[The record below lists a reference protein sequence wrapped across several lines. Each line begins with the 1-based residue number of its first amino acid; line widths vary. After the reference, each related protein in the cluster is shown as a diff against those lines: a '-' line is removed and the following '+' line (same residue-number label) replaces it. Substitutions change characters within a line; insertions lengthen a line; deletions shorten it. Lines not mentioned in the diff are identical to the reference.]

1 MRPSS
6 VGGVTSSTPAA
17 TTSTNTT
24 GIVNPKGNLGQ
35 DAFLKQLVAQ
45 LKYQDPM
52 NPVQGADF
60 IAQTAQFSVVE
71 KLTEISNQNNTAS
84 QAQLAMQASSMIGKK
99 VTYTSGDK
107 TLSGIVS
114 GVTLLAGQPKLDVA
128 GSTIDM
134 SAVSRIDA
142 PPTP

>member
-1 MRPSS
+1 MSPSS
-6 VGGVTSSTPAA
+6 VGGVTSSAAASAAA
-17 TTSTNTT
+17 TNST
-24 GIVNPKGNLGQ
+24 GVVNPKGNLGQ
-35 DAFLKQLVAQ
+35 DAFLKLLVAQ

-84 QAQLAMQASSMIGKK
+84 QAQLAMQASSMIGKI

-107 TLSGIVS
+107 TLYGIVC
-114 GVTLLAGQPKLDVA
+114 GVSLLAGQPKLDVA

>member
-1 MRPSS
+1 
-6 VGGVTSSTPAA
+6 V
-17 TTSTNTT
+17 
-24 GIVNPKGNLGQ
+24 VNPKGNLGQ
-35 DAFLKQLVAQ
+35 DAFLKLLVAQ